1 MTFLVRRPTCILV
14 GLGVSERSFRRRLED
29 AERDLRL
36 RPSLTAPLSGEDA
49 LACLFS
55 LSLSRS
61 KLRRSVRSFDFG
73 RGALTS
79 FGASFAGLA
88 LRERVAV
95 LRLVRERS
103 APLLEDDEELDD
115 DELLL
120 EELDREPELLRDE
133 LLSDELLSLLLEF
146 RFLRS
151 FSRPRCFF
159 STLSESADS
168 ERFFERAILYQL
180 TVDQTPKIALFT

>member
-1 MTFLVRRPTCILV
+1 MDDSERDRRP
-14 GLGVSERSFRRRLED
+14 R
-29 AERDLRL
+29 A
-36 RPSLTAPLSGEDA
+36 SLLALSGEAA

-61 KLRRSVRSFDFG
+61 ALRRSARSLDFG
-73 RGALTS
+73 RVGLTS
-79 FGASFAGLA
+79 FGGSLAGLA
-88 LRERVAV
+88 LRERDLVTV

-103 APLLEDDEELDD
+103 APLLDDDEELDD

-120 EELDREPELLRDE
+120 DELEREPELLRDE
-133 LLSDELLSLLLEF
+133 LLSEELPLLSLLLEL

-151 FSRPRCFF
+151 LSRPRCFF

-168 ERFFERAILYQL
+168 ERFFERAILQ
-180 TVDQTPKIALFT
+180 

>member
-1 MTFLVRRPTCILV
+1 M
-14 GLGVSERSFRRRLED
+14 GLGVTERSFLRRLED
-29 AERDLRL
+29 PERDLRL
-36 RPSLTAPLSGEDA
+36 RPSLTAPPLSGEDA
-49 LACLFS
+49 LVCLFS

-61 KLRRSVRSFDFG
+61 ELRRSVRSFDFG

-79 FGASFAGLA
+79 LGASFAGLA

-103 APLLEDDEELDD
+103 APLLEDDDELDD

-159 STLSESADS
+159 SALSESTES
-168 ERFFERAILYQL
+168 RFFERAILYQS
-180 TVDQTPKIALFT
+180 IAVESSSFYGNKTN

>member
-1 MTFLVRRPTCILV
+1 M
-14 GLGVSERSFRRRLED
+14 GLGVTERSFLRRLED
-29 AERDLRL
+29 PERDLRL
-36 RPSLTAPLSGEDA
+36 RPSLTPAPLSGEDA
-49 LACLFS
+49 LVVCLFS

-61 KLRRSVRSFDFG
+61 KLLRRSVVRSFDFG

-79 FGASFAGLA
+79 LGASFAGGLA
-88 LRERVAV
+88 LRDRVAV
-95 LRLVRERS
+95 LRLVRDRS
-103 APLLEDDEELDD
+103 APLLEDDDELEE

-120 EELDREPELLRDE
+120 EELDREPELLREE
-133 LLSDELLSLLLEF
+133 LLSEELLSLLLEF

-168 ERFFERAILYQL
+168 ERFFERAILQL
-180 TVDQTPKIALFT
+180 SAVLETSK